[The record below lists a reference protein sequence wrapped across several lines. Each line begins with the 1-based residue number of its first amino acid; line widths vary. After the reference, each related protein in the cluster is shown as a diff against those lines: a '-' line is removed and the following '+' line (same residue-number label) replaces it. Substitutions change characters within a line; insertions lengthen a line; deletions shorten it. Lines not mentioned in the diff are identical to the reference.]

1 MSGWGFAQILG
12 DYLIPFAKRLF
23 GNNAILHMDNATT
36 HKTPA
41 CKALLRA
48 SGLTYIKAPA
58 YSADL
63 NPIEVS
69 IIFSLIVNC
78 VYNNLSSC

>member
-41 CKALLRA
+41 CKAILRA
-48 SGLTYIKAPA
+48 SGLTYINAPA
-58 YSADL
+58 YL

-69 IIFSLIVNC
+69 IIFRLIVNG
-78 VYNNLSSC
+78 VLK